1 MVTRE
6 IKAQAEHY
14 AKLPYTITVEQRD
27 DQGVYYIARVVE
39 LPDLFITGDTPAEA
53 VTELENIKKDW
64 IETYLELGNK
74 MPKPLKI
81 RQYSGQYR
89 LRMEPSLHK
98 ALALMAEMEGV
109 SLNQYM
115 TAALAR
121 AVGRDEQKRK
131 VTSR

>member
-115 TAALAR
+115 TAALSR